1 MTIFGV
7 AGSVA
12 LLFAGLGIQSSVRG
26 VSKRQFQEILS
37 YELIVAK
44 KTNASS
50 QESKQ
55 LTNRLEKSDIKDY
68 RPIYSKVIE
77 ASLKGG
83 RDKQTITMR

>member
-12 LLFAGLGIQSSVRG
+12 LLFAGVGIQSSVGG
-26 VSKRQFQEILS
+26 VPKRQFQEILS

-55 LTNRLEKSDIKDY
+55 LTNRLEKSDIK
-68 RPIYSKVIE
+68 RLS
-77 ASLKGG
+77 SHL
-83 RDKQTITMR
+83 